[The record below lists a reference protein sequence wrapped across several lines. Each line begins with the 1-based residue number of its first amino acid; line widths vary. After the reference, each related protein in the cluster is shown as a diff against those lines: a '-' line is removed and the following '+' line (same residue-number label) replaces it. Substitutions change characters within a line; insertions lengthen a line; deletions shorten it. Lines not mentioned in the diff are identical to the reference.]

1 MLKISQLLP
10 PGQRPKSKEI
20 FYWFVEAQKDP
31 DTAPL
36 VFWTNGGPGCSGLA
50 GFLTE
55 NGPFRVGFDGKN
67 LVHNSHAWNKI
78 ANMIFVEQP
87 AGVGFSSAGENPKY
101 SDENSANDNQHFIM
115 KWYERY
121 PALKT
126 HDFYLSSESYG
137 GHYLPT
143 LAKVLVEKGLMGQA
157 GQANWTIWV
166 WPSTGSI
173 QRVIT
178 AGGHAPANWNHVY
191 KIGARSVRAMS
202 TQSTCTYLYCMPPAQ
217 NHANIFNVCTWLK
230 RWYPIVRNFLL
241 LIQSHGNCWGGTLLW
256 DFSIFFIFFIF
267 FYFFK
272 YFLFY
277 FFLLFFFIFQLF
289 FILFFYFFYFL
300 FFQFYFFPD
309 FSK

>member
-1 MLKISQLLP
+1 MTPTVFWGGPVKNQCGVMLKISQLLP

-55 NGPFRVGFDGKN
+55 NGPFKVGFDGKN

-87 AGVGFSSAGENPKY
+87 AGVGFSPAGENPKY

-115 KWYERY
+115 KFYERY

-143 LAKVLVEKGLMGQA
+143 LAKVLVEKGLSDSG
-157 GQANWTIWV
+157 WV
-166 WPSTGSI
+166 KPVKPIGPSGYDHPLDPYKGSSLLVAMHLQI
-173 QRVIT
+173 EI
-178 AGGHAPANWNHVY
+178 
-191 KIGARSVRAMS
+191 MS
-202 TQSTCTYLYCMPPAQ
+202 T
-217 NHANIFNVCTWLK
+217 
-230 RWYPIVRNFLL
+230 R
-241 LIQSHGNCWGGTLLW
+241 
-256 DFSIFFIFFIF
+256 
-267 FYFFK
+267 
-272 YFLFY
+272 
-277 FFLLFFFIFQLF
+277 
-289 FILFFYFFYFL
+289 
-300 FFQFYFFPD
+300 
-309 FSK
+309 